1 MRKLPNVFLAAVT
14 DPGRLTFHV
23 EALKHSFAVVSFSVL
38 FVSLPFFL
46 AYYSSSEAVGR
57 RERQLYNKRWKLKT
71 HMTVIVLNLFQQS
84 DFLFHF
90 RTLIIE
96 NFLPP
101 DEKTKLTNR
110 AVYDE
115 ENEEWKLKP
124 SSQNSR

>member
-1 MRKLPNVFLAAVT
+1 
-14 DPGRLTFHV
+14 
-23 EALKHSFAVVSFSVL
+23 
-38 FVSLPFFL
+38 
-46 AYYSSSEAVGR
+46 
-57 RERQLYNKRWKLKT
+57 
-71 HMTVIVLNLFQQS
+71 MTVIVLNLFQQS

-110 AVYDE
+110 AMYDE